1 MFENIRAGGLSMEKQ
16 GRVNIS
22 ENLAFFS
29 EDNKPRNLEMQ
40 SLRVDL
46 IKTKYLKFE
55 NTFADF
61 ALLSTIWLAG
71 SCNTKTEFQ
80 ILLEIYFNDQV
91 KRVHDQ

>member
-1 MFENIRAGGLSMEKQ
+1 MYFVGGNVFFFLFENIRAGGLSMEKQ
-16 GRVNIS
+16 GGVNIS

-61 ALLSTIWLAG
+61 ALLSTI
-71 SCNTKTEFQ
+71 
-80 ILLEIYFNDQV
+80 
-91 KRVHDQ
+91 

>member
-61 ALLSTIWLAG
+61 ALLSTI
-71 SCNTKTEFQ
+71 
-80 ILLEIYFNDQV
+80 
-91 KRVHDQ
+91 

>member
-1 MFENIRAGGLSMEKQ
+1 MEKQ

-61 ALLSTIWLAG
+61 ALLSTI
-71 SCNTKTEFQ
+71 
-80 ILLEIYFNDQV
+80 
-91 KRVHDQ
+91 

>member
-1 MFENIRAGGLSMEKQ
+1 MEKQ
-16 GRVNIS
+16 GGVNIS

-61 ALLSTIWLAG
+61 ALLSTI
-71 SCNTKTEFQ
+71 
-80 ILLEIYFNDQV
+80 
-91 KRVHDQ
+91 